1 MSRYFARAA
10 VAMFLLSSAVGV
22 TSAATPTVETLVFVR
37 HGEKPVNVDNGQ
49 LTCQGQNRAAALP
62 NILISK
68 YGPPGYVFAVA
79 PKEKQDDN
87 GVDYWYLRALA
98 TIEPTAVAAGVT
110 VDLKYGKS
118 DIDDVESE
126 LARTKYQNATVFLA
140 WEHNELVTLAS
151 NIVKHNGGDSSIVP
165 TWPSD
170 DYDSIYVVVV
180 TRNGDQ
186 TSATFAHDNEGLG
199 NDLPS
204 ACSPAQRAILPR
216 PPVG

>member
-1 MSRYFARAA
+1 MSRYSVRAA
-10 VAMFLLSSAVGV
+10 AAVLLFSSAIGL
-22 TSAATPTVETLVFVR
+22 TSAAAPTVETLVFIR
-37 HGEKPVNVDNGQ
+37 HGEKPANIDNDQ
-49 LTCQGQNRAAALP
+49 LTCQGQNRAVALP

-68 YGPPGYVFAVA
+68 YGTPGYVFAVA

-87 GVDYWYLRALA
+87 GIDYWYLRALA

-110 VDLKYGKS
+110 VDLKFGKS

-126 LARTKYQNATVFLA
+126 LAKSKYQNATVFLA

-151 NIVKHNGGDSSIVP
+151 NIVKDNGGASGIVP
-165 TWPSD
+165 AWPSE

-180 TRNGDQ
+180 TRNGGQ
-186 TSATFAHDNEGLG
+186 TSATFVYDNEGLG
-199 NDLPS
+199 DNLPTT
-204 ACSPAQRAILPR
+204 CSPGQRTILPR